1 MRWRDGRLA
10 LGAAGEDAR
19 RTAAGTAALLS
30 AVKRYKSC
38 GHGTSPCRGV
48 IRMPNEKI
56 LGKDRLIW
64 IYIQMTR
71 IREFE
76 EHVKRTFLE
85 HPGVMRGHTHLADG
99 ADASIVGALATRNAE
114 DFAMPSYHCH
124 AHPLV
129 LGTSPKK
136 MMAELYGR
144 KDGLCK
150 GFGGSMHLA
159 DPEHYFPGTSAIVGQ
174 SIAHAAGAAL
184 TAQVK
189 NTGQI
194 VYCFFGD
201 GASKQGAF
209 FETLNLAVWKLPIV
223 FILENNEYQA
233 YTHVSLEDANA
244 QAGDPLSQKAA
255 AFSIPGA
262 TVDGTDPLLVYD
274 EVAKAAERARA
285 GLGPSL
291 IESKFYRL
299 SAHGNAITVPPVPTQ
314 FPEHEAIGVYGNKAE
329 YRAAKERDPIPRFR
343 ARLLNQRILTEKE
356 LQRIDESARTEMD
369 AAVQFALASPQ
380 PAPEEATN
388 YVYA

>member
-1 MRWRDGRLA
+1 MSD
-10 LGAAGEDAR
+10 
-19 RTAAGTAALLS
+19 
-30 AVKRYKSC
+30 K
-38 GHGTSPCRGV
+38 
-48 IRMPNEKI
+48 NI
-56 LGKDRLIW
+56 LGKDRMIW

-76 EHVKRTFLE
+76 EHVKRTFIE
-85 HPGVMRGHTHLADG
+85 HPGAMRGHTHLADG
-99 ADASIVGALATRNAE
+99 AEASIVGALATRNPT
-114 DFAMPSYHCH
+114 DFAMPTYRCH
-124 AHPLV
+124 AQPLV
-129 LGTSPKK
+129 LGTSSKR

-159 DPEHYFPGTSAIVGQ
+159 DPEHFFPGTSGIVGQ

-209 FETLNLAVWKLPIV
+209 FETLNLAAVWKLPIV

-255 AFSIPGA
+255 AFSIPGM
-262 TVDGTDPLLVYD
+262 TVDGTDPLLVY
-274 EVAKAAERARA
+274 EVVAKAVERARA

-314 FPEHEAIGVYGNKAE
+314 FPEHEAIGVYGNKTE
-329 YRAAKERDPIPRFR
+329 YRAAKENDPIPRFR
-343 ARLLNQRILTEKE
+343 AQLLSQSILTDAE
-356 LQRIDESARTEMD
+356 LQRYEENARREMD
-369 AAVQFALASPQ
+369 DAVQFALSSPL
-380 PAPEEATN
+380 PAPEEAIN

>member
-1 MRWRDGRLA
+1 VA
-10 LGAAGEDAR
+10 SE
-19 RTAAGTAALLS
+19 
-30 AVKRYKSC
+30 
-38 GHGTSPCRGV
+38 
-48 IRMPNEKI
+48 NI
-56 LGKDRLIW
+56 LGKDKMKW
-64 IYIQMTR
+64 IYTQMRR

-76 EHVKRTFLE
+76 ERVKRTFLE
-85 HPGVMRGHTHLADG
+85 HPGAMRGHTHLADG
-99 ADASIVGALATRNAE
+99 AEASIVGALATRNLT
-114 DFAMPSYHCH
+114 DFAMPTYRCH
-124 AHPLV
+124 AQPIV
-129 LGTSPKK
+129 LGTSPNK

-159 DPEHYFPGTSAIVGQ
+159 DPEHYFPGTSGMVGQ

-209 FETLNLAVWKLPIV
+209 FETLNLAAIWKLPVV

-233 YTHVSLEDANA
+233 YTHVGLEDANA
-244 QAGDPLSQKAA
+244 QAGDPLSRKAA
-255 AFSIPGA
+255 AFSIPGV
-262 TVDGTDPLLVYD
+262 TVDGTDPLLVYA
-274 EVAKAAERARA
+274 EVMKAAERARA
-285 GLGPSL
+285 GHGPSL

-329 YRAAKERDPIPRFR
+329 YRAAKENDPIPRFR
-343 ARLLNQRILTEKE
+343 AHLLSQGILTEAE
-356 LQRIDESARTEMD
+356 LQDIDNSANVEMD
-369 AAVQFALASPQ
+369 AAVEFALASPL
-380 PAPEEATN
+380 PAPEEATK
-388 YVYA
+388 YVFA

>member
-1 MRWRDGRLA
+1 
-10 LGAAGEDAR
+10 
-19 RTAAGTAALLS
+19 
-30 AVKRYKSC
+30 
-38 GHGTSPCRGV
+38 
-48 IRMPNEKI
+48 MPNQNV
-56 LGKDRLIW
+56 LGNERLIW
-64 IYIQMTR
+64 IYTHMVR

-85 HPGVMRGHTHLADG
+85 HPGAMRGHTHLADG
-99 ADASIVGALATRNAE
+99 AEASVVGALATRNPS
-114 DFAMPSYHCH
+114 DYAMPSYRCH
-124 AHPLV
+124 AQPIV
-129 LGTSPKK
+129 LGTPARKI
-136 MMAELYGR
+136 MAELYGR

-159 DPEHYFPGTSAIVGQ
+159 DPERYFPGTSGIIGQ

-189 NTGQI
+189 KTGQI

-209 FETLNLAVWKLPIV
+209 FETLNLAAIWKLPVI

-244 QAGDPLSQKAA
+244 QAGEPLSRKAA
-255 AFSIPGA
+255 AFSIPGV
-262 TVDGTDPLLVYD
+262 TVDGTDPLRVYGA
-274 EVAKAAERARA
+274 VSVAAERARA
-285 GLGPSL
+285 GLGPTL

-329 YRAAKERDPIPRFR
+329 YRAAKENDPIPRFR
-343 ARLLNQRILTEKE
+343 AWLLGQSTVTDEE
-356 LQRIDESARTEMD
+356 LGQIEDNARAEMD
-369 AAVQFALASPQ
+369 DAVRFALASPK
-380 PAPEEATN
+380 PAAEEAAN